1 MKKVLATVC
10 MVLCLTFGGGVGGGC
25 SSSNSDPVGEIIEVV
40 FWLWLFTL
48 PFCEEA
54 QESEFPQTT
63 KLMILE
69 GGKAKLWLDDDEKSR
84 PCSWAIEDRK
94 LKLTTPDSG
103 NFIFEFRSDSAM
115 RCVEATKSGKLTAIP
130 LKMQYTL
137 RGSGKKIAFQ
147 NN

>member
-1 MKKVLATVC
+1 MKKVIVTVC
-10 MVLCLTFGGGVGGGC
+10 VVLSLTFGGGLSGC
-25 SSSNSDPVGEIIEVV
+25 SSSQGSDPVSDVV
-40 FWLWLFTL
+40 GLIFFLWLISL
-48 PFCEEA
+48 PLCEEG

-69 GGKAKLWLDDDEKSR
+69 GGKAKLWLDDEEKCR
-84 PCSWAIEDRK
+84 PCSWVIKDRK

-103 NFIFEFRSDSAM
+103 NFIFEFRSNSAM

-130 LKMQYTL
+130 LQMQYTL
-137 RGSGKKIAFQ
+137 RGSGKKVPFQ

>member
-1 MKKVLATVC
+1 MKKVIVTVC
-10 MVLCLTFGGGVGGGC
+10 VVLSLTFGGGC
-25 SSSNSDPVGEIIEVV
+25 ESSSNQDLGAVILETIFV
-40 FWLWLFTL
+40 LWLFSL
-48 PFCEEA
+48 PFCEEG

-69 GGKAKLWLDDDEKSR
+69 GGKAKLWLDDEEKCR
-84 PCSWAIEDRK
+84 PCSWVIKDRK

-103 NFIFEFRSDSAM
+103 NFIFEFRSNSAM

-130 LKMQYTL
+130 LQMQYTL
-137 RGSGKKIAFQ
+137 RGSGKKVPFQ